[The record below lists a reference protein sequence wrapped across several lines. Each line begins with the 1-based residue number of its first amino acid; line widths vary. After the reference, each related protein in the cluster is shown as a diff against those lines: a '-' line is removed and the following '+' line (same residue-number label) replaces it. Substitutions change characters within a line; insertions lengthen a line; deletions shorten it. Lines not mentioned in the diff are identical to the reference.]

1 MRVTHLG
8 LPRQAAQAG
17 DQGLGH
23 LLRGAFK
30 EPAAAPEEES
40 VACEHQLV
48 LSLQE
53 DLVN

>member
-1 MRVTHLG
+1 MRVTHLC

-30 EPAAAPEEES
+30 EPAAAAEEES

-48 LSLQE
+48 ISLQKQRI
-53 DLVN
+53 

>member
-23 LLRGAFK
+23 LLRAALE
-30 EPAAAPEEES
+30 EPAAAAEEES

-48 LSLQE
+48 LSLQQQRI
-53 DLVN
+53 

>member
-40 VACEHQLV
+40 VACEHQFV
-48 LSLQE
+48 LSLQQQGI
-53 DLVN
+53 